1 MADGKVT
8 IGTEIDTSGA
18 QAGLNDVKK
27 KVASISASIRK
38 TLADLNLIK
47 VKPEADTS
55 KAQKELQ
62 ELERQ
67 IEAIKTENKID
78 VDIDA
83 TKIQNILNDTE
94 KSSKS
99 KAASIASI
107 FKKAGMDSSS
117 AFKNAWDLI
126 ERESDETSTKVKENT
141 KKIPTTFKESMA
153 EVKSIVKSAMKI
165 VAGYF
170 SVRAIVNF
178 GKQAVEAASDLQEV
192 QNVVDTAFGNMGYK
206 MEQFA
211 DKAIKTYG
219 ISKLTA
225 KRTGSTYM
233 AMAKGMGIAANEAS
247 NMALDLTGLSAD
259 MASFYNVS
267 QDIADTALKS
277 VFTGET
283 ETLKQFGIVMT
294 QANLQQF
301 AYQQGI
307 KKSIQKMT
315 QAEQV
320 QLRYNYV
327 MQQTQLA
334 QGDFAR
340 TQNSWA
346 NQTRILSE
354 TWKEFIGVIGSG
366 LLIALTPIVR
376 TLNTIMSQLLDIAN
390 MISDIFGWDP
400 NKQAKGVKDT
410 SKALNDQAKAANKAT
425 SATKKNEKATKKA
438 AKTAKGSVGSF
449 DELVLI
455 TTESADASDKAAK
468 AQGGSGGA
476 DPNTKETAKQSEK
489 LSAIL
494 DAVKKKFLELKN
506 LFLQGFKLGL
516 GDWKPSVE
524 NIKASIAGIKQSL
537 KTLFTDPALLKSIN
551 NFVNQV
557 ALTLGKITG
566 SVSSIILTITDLI
579 TGGIDRYLSENLPY
593 IKDTLI
599 SIIDSLAEMVT
610 QIGDVA
616 VAIAD
621 IFTVFRGDTA
631 KEAVSNLIGI
641 FSNAVLGIT
650 EIVSKLGRDV
660 LKMITQPIID
670 NKDKLKDAIEN
681 TLKPINTILETLN
694 ESVKE
699 TFEKLNTVYD
709 EHIKPLF
716 DSITE
721 GLSDILGTWL
731 DAYNDYIAPVLDK
744 LAKKFK
750 KVWKGQIQPT
760 INKAIDLI
768 GSVAD
773 TIKVLWENVLQ
784 PVIKWVGSVVIK
796 TLAPVLQTIGDLV
809 MNVIG
814 IISDILGGIFDI
826 LKDILDFIT
835 AVFEGDWKK
844 AWQSIK
850 NIVSDVISTIG
861 KIIKDLISTVEDVFK
876 DVAKTI
882 EDVFDTAIKSVKGL
896 FKDLASWFK
905 KHVKE
910 PLEEVFSNIADWFK
924 DKFDN
929 AWKGIKEAFGNVKE
943 FFSDVWSKIKSAF
956 QPEGKTIPEWFKDK
970 FSGAWE
976 KIKSVFNIDNVKEFF
991 SKVWDGIK
999 SPFGSIADWFKDKFS
1014 DAWQKVKDVFSSGGK
1029 VFDGIKDGILKGLK
1043 AVINTLI
1050 KGINTVIKIPFEGIN
1065 FALKKI
1071 KGISILGKKPFDFI
1085 STIDIPQIPK
1095 LATGAVIPPN
1105 KEFLAMLGDQK
1116 SGTNIEAP
1124 LDTIT
1129 QAFREVMA
1137 SYGGGQQGDIIVQI
1151 DGREVFRAVRS
1162 QANDFYNRTGNPAFT
1177 V

>member
-1 MADGKVT
+1 MADGRVT
-8 IGTEIDTSGA
+8 IETGIDTSGA
-18 QAGLNDVKK
+18 EKGMK
-27 KVASISASIRK
+27 KVDKVLKSAKVSDIK
-38 TLADLNLIK
+38 PKVDLNAAK
-47 VKPEADTS
+47 S
-55 KAQKELQ
+55 SFNSF
-62 ELERQ
+62 
-67 IEAIKTENKID
+67 ENI
-78 VDIDA
+78 A
-83 TKIQNILNDTE
+83 E
-94 KSSKS
+94 KSAGNVNKKMNQIGSTIKRVGS
-99 KAASIASI
+99 IIAA
-107 FKKAGMDSSS
+107 
-117 AFKNAWDLI
+117 
-126 ERESDETSTKVKENT
+126 T
-141 KKIPTTFKESMA
+141 
-153 EVKSIVKSAMKI
+153 
-165 VAGYF
+165 F

-178 GKQAVEAASDLQEV
+178 GKQAVETASDLQEV
-192 QNVVDTAFGNMGYK
+192 QNVVDTAFGSMSYK

-225 KRTGSTYM
+225 KRTASTYM
-233 AMAKGMGIAANEAS
+233 AMASGMGIAANEAS

-259 MASFYNVS
+259 MASFYNIS

-294 QANLQQF
+294 QTNLQQF

-307 KKSIQKMT
+307 KKSIQQMT

-376 TLNTIMSQLLDIAN
+376 TLNTIMGQLLDIAN
-390 MISDIFGWDP
+390 MISNIFGWDP
-400 NKQAKGVKDT
+400 NKQAQGVKNT

-476 DPNTKETAKQSEK
+476 GGADHNTKETAKQSEK

-494 DAVKKKFLELKN
+494 DSVKKKFLELKN

-524 NIKASIAGIKQSL
+524 SIKESIAGIKQSL

-566 SVSSIILTITDLI
+566 SVASIILTITDLI

-599 SIIDSLAEMVT
+599 GITDSLAEMVT

-681 TLKPINTILETLN
+681 TLKPINTILQTLN

-709 EHIKPLF
+709 EHVKPLF

-731 DAYNDYIAPVLDK
+731 DAYNEYIAPVLDK

-768 GSVAD
+768 GSIAD
-773 TIKVLWENVLQ
+773 TVKVLWENVLQ
-784 PVIKWVGSVVIK
+784 PVIKWIGSVLIK
-796 TLAPVLQTIGDLV
+796 TLAPILQTVGNLV
-809 MNVIG
+809 MNVVG
-814 IISDILGGIFDI
+814 IISDILGKVFDV
-826 LKDILDFIT
+826 LKDLLDFIT

-850 NIVSDVISTIG
+850 NIVKDVADLIGTIL
-861 KIIKDLISTVEDVFK
+861 KDLVKTIKDIFK
-876 DVAKTI
+876 DVAGVIKN
-882 EDVFDTAIKSVKGL
+882 VFDTAVKSVKGL
-896 FKDLASWFK
+896 FKNLASWFK

-910 PLEEVFSNIADWFK
+910 PLQEVFSDIANWFK
-924 DKFDN
+924 NKFDN
-929 AWKGIKEAFGNVKE
+929 AWKGIKDAFGNVKE
-943 FFSDVWSKIKSAF
+943 FFSDVWGKIKSSF
-956 QPEGKTIPEWFKDK
+956 QPDGKTIPEWFKDK
-970 FSGAWE
+970 FDGAWE
-976 KIKSVFNIDNVKEFF
+976 KIKNTFNVEKVNEFF
-991 SKVWDGIK
+991 KNVWDNIK

-1014 DAWQKVKDVFSSGGK
+1014 TAWQKVKDVFSTGGK
-1029 VFDGIKDGILKGLK
+1029 VFTGIKDGILKGLK
-1043 AVINTLI
+1043 AVINALI
-1050 KGINTVIKIPFEGIN
+1050 KGINTVIKVPFDGIN

-1071 KGISILGKKPFDFI
+1071 KSIKILGKKPFDFI
-1085 STIDIPQIPK
+1085 STIDVPQIPK

-1129 QAFREVMA
+1129 QAFRDVMS
-1137 SYGGGQQGDIIVQI
+1137 SYNGGQQGDIVIQI

>member
-1 MADGKVT
+1 MADGRVT
-8 IGTEIDTSGA
+8 IETGIDTSGA
-18 QAGLNDVKK
+18 EKGMK
-27 KVASISASIRK
+27 KVDKVLKSAKVSDIK
-38 TLADLNLIK
+38 PKVDLNAAK
-47 VKPEADTS
+47 S
-55 KAQKELQ
+55 SFNSF
-62 ELERQ
+62 
-67 IEAIKTENKID
+67 ENI
-78 VDIDA
+78 A
-83 TKIQNILNDTE
+83 E
-94 KSSKS
+94 KSAGNVNKKMNQIGSTIKRVGS
-99 KAASIASI
+99 IIAA
-107 FKKAGMDSSS
+107 
-117 AFKNAWDLI
+117 
-126 ERESDETSTKVKENT
+126 T
-141 KKIPTTFKESMA
+141 
-153 EVKSIVKSAMKI
+153 
-165 VAGYF
+165 F

-178 GKQAVEAASDLQEV
+178 GKQAVETASDLQEV
-192 QNVVDTAFGNMGYK
+192 QNVVDTAFGSMGYK

-225 KRTGSTYM
+225 KRTASTYM
-233 AMAKGMGIAANEAS
+233 AMASGMGIAANEAS

-259 MASFYNVS
+259 MASFYNIS

-294 QANLQQF
+294 QTNLQQF

-307 KKSIQKMT
+307 KKSIQQMT

-320 QLRYNYV
+320 QLRYSYV

-376 TLNTIMSQLLDIAN
+376 TLNTIMGQLLDIAN
-390 MISDIFGWDP
+390 MISNIFGWDP
-400 NKQAKGVKDT
+400 NKQAQGVKNT

-489 LSAIL
+489 LSDIL
-494 DAVKKKFLELKN
+494 DSVKKKFLELKN

-524 NIKASIAGIKQSL
+524 SIKESISGIKQSL

-566 SVSSIILTITDLI
+566 SVASIILTITDLI

-599 SIIDSLAEMVT
+599 GITDSLAEMVT

-681 TLKPINTILETLN
+681 TLKPINTILQTLN

-709 EHIKPLF
+709 EHVKPLF

-731 DAYNDYIAPVLDK
+731 DAYNEYIAPVLDK

-768 GSVAD
+768 GSIAD
-773 TIKVLWENVLQ
+773 TVKVLWENVLQ
-784 PVIKWVGSVVIK
+784 PVIKWIGSTVIK
-796 TLAPVLQTIGDLV
+796 TLAPVLQTVGNLV
-809 MNVIG
+809 MNVVG
-814 IISDILGGIFDI
+814 IISDILGKIFDI
-826 LKDILDFIT
+826 LKDLLDFIT

-850 NIVSDVISTIG
+850 NIVKDVADLIGTIL
-861 KIIKDLISTVEDVFK
+861 KDLVKTIKDIFK
-876 DVAKTI
+876 DVAGVIKN
-882 EDVFDTAIKSVKGL
+882 VFDTAVKSVKGL

-910 PLEEVFSNIADWFK
+910 PLKEVFSDIADWFK
-924 DKFDN
+924 NKFDN
-929 AWKGIKEAFGNVKE
+929 AWKGIKDVFGNVKE
-943 FFSDVWSKIKSAF
+943 FFSGVWSKIKSSF
-956 QPEGKTIPEWFKDK
+956 QPDGKTIPEWFKDK
-970 FSGAWE
+970 FDGAWE
-976 KIKSVFNIDNVKEFF
+976 KIKNTFNVEKVNEFF
-991 SKVWDGIK
+991 KNVWDNIK

-1014 DAWQKVKDVFSSGGK
+1014 NAWQKVKDVFSTGGK
-1029 VFDGIKDGILKGLK
+1029 VFTGIKDGILKGLK
-1043 AVINTLI
+1043 AVINALI
-1050 KGINTVIKIPFEGIN
+1050 KGINTVIKVPFDGIN

-1071 KGISILGKKPFDFI
+1071 KSIKILGKKPFDFI

-1129 QAFREVMA
+1129 QAFRDVMS
-1137 SYGGGQQGDIIVQI
+1137 SYNGGQQGDIVIQI

>member
-1 MADGKVT
+1 MADGRVT
-8 IGTEIDTSGA
+8 IETGIDTSGA
-18 QAGLNDVKK
+18 EKGMK
-27 KVASISASIRK
+27 KVDKVLKSAKVSDIK
-38 TLADLNLIK
+38 PKVDLNAAK
-47 VKPEADTS
+47 S
-55 KAQKELQ
+55 SFNSF
-62 ELERQ
+62 
-67 IEAIKTENKID
+67 ENI
-78 VDIDA
+78 A
-83 TKIQNILNDTE
+83 E
-94 KSSKS
+94 KSAENVNKKMNQIGSTIKRVGAII
-99 KAASIASI
+99 AA
-107 FKKAGMDSSS
+107 
-117 AFKNAWDLI
+117 
-126 ERESDETSTKVKENT
+126 T
-141 KKIPTTFKESMA
+141 
-153 EVKSIVKSAMKI
+153 
-165 VAGYF
+165 F

-178 GKQAVEAASDLQEV
+178 GKQAVETASDLQEV
-192 QNVVDTAFGNMGYK
+192 QNVVDTAFGSMSYK

-225 KRTGSTYM
+225 KRTASTYM
-233 AMAKGMGIAANEAS
+233 AMASGMGIAANEAS

-294 QANLQQF
+294 QTNLQQF

-307 KKSIQKMT
+307 KKSIQQMT

-346 NQTRILSE
+346 NQTRVLSE

-366 LLIALTPIVR
+366 LLTALTPIVR
-376 TLNTIMSQLLDIAN
+376 TLNTIMGQLLEIAN

-400 NKQAKGVKDT
+400 SKQAQGAKNT
-410 SKALNDQAKAANKAT
+410 TKALNDQAKATNKAT
-425 SATKKNEKATKKA
+425 VATKKNEKATKKA

-449 DELVLI
+449 DELVVI

-468 AQGGSGGA
+468 AQGGSGGSGGA
-476 DPNTKETAKQSEK
+476 DHNTKETAKQSEK
-489 LSAIL
+489 LSSIL
-494 DAVKKKFLELKN
+494 DSVKKKFLELKN

-524 NIKASIAGIKQSL
+524 SIKESIAGIKQSL

-566 SVSSIILTITDLI
+566 SVASIILTITDLI

-599 SIIDSLAEMVT
+599 GITDSLAEMVT

-681 TLKPINTILETLN
+681 TLKPINTILQTLN

-709 EHIKPLF
+709 EHVKPLF

-731 DAYNDYIAPVLDK
+731 DAYNEYIAPVLDK

-768 GSVAD
+768 GSIAD
-773 TIKVLWENVLQ
+773 TVKVLWENVLQ
-784 PVIKWVGSVVIK
+784 PVIKWIGSVVIK
-796 TLAPVLQTIGDLV
+796 TLAPVLQTVGNLV
-809 MNVIG
+809 MNVVG
-814 IISDILGGIFDI
+814 IISDILGKVFDV
-826 LKDILDFIT
+826 LKDLLDFIT

-850 NIVSDVISTIG
+850 NIVKDVADLIGTIL
-861 KIIKDLISTVEDVFK
+861 KDLVKTIKDIFK
-876 DVAKTI
+876 DVAGVIKS
-882 EDVFDTAIKSVKGL
+882 VFDTAVKSVKGL

-910 PLEEVFSNIADWFK
+910 PLQEVFSNIADWFK
-924 DKFDN
+924 NKFDN
-929 AWKGIKEAFGNVKE
+929 AWKGIKDAFGNVKE
-943 FFSDVWSKIKSAF
+943 FFSGVWEKIKSSF
-956 QPEGKTIPEWFKDK
+956 QPDGKTIPEWFKDK
-970 FSGAWE
+970 FDGAWE
-976 KIKSVFNIDNVKEFF
+976 KIKNTFNVEKVNEFF
-991 SKVWDGIK
+991 KNVWENIK

-1014 DAWQKVKDVFSSGGK
+1014 TAWQKVKDVFSTGGK
-1029 VFDGIKDGILKGLK
+1029 VFTGIKDGILKGLK
-1043 AVINTLI
+1043 AVINALI
-1050 KGINTVIKIPFEGIN
+1050 KGINTVIKVPFDGIN

-1071 KGISILGKKPFDFI
+1071 KSIKILGKKPFDFI

-1129 QAFREVMA
+1129 QAFRDVMS
-1137 SYGGGQQGDIIVQI
+1137 SYSGGQQGDIVIQI

>member
-1 MADGKVT
+1 MADGRVT
-8 IGTEIDTSGA
+8 IETGIDTSGA
-18 QAGLNDVKK
+18 EKGMK
-27 KVASISASIRK
+27 KVDKVLKSAKVSDIK
-38 TLADLNLIK
+38 PKVDLN
-47 VKPEADTS
+47 
-55 KAQKELQ
+55 
-62 ELERQ
+62 
-67 IEAIKTENKID
+67 
-78 VDIDA
+78 A
-83 TKIQNILNDTE
+83 TKSSFNSFENIAE
-94 KSSKS
+94 KS
-99 KAASIASI
+99 AENVN
-107 FKKAGMDSSS
+107 KKMAQIG
-117 AFKNAWDLI
+117 
-126 ERESDETSTKVKENT
+126 STLKRVG
-141 KKIPTTFKESMA
+141 A
-153 EVKSIVKSAMKI
+153 I
-165 VAGYF
+165 VAATF
-170 SVRAIVNF
+170 SVRAVVNF

-192 QNVVDTAFGNMGYK
+192 QNVVDTAFGDMGYK

-233 AMAKGMGIAANEAS
+233 AMASGMGIAANEAS

-259 MASFYNVS
+259 MASFYNIS

-294 QANLQQF
+294 QTNLQQF

-320 QLRYNYV
+320 QLRYAYV

-366 LLIALTPIVR
+366 LLIALTPIVH
-376 TLNTIMSQLLDIAN
+376 TLNTIMSQLLNIAN

-400 NKQAKGVKDT
+400 NKQAQGVKDT
-410 SKALNDQAKAANKAT
+410 SKALYDQAKATNKAT

-455 TTESADASDKAAK
+455 TTESADASDKVTK
-468 AQGGSGGA
+468 SQGGSGGA
-476 DPNTKETAKQSEK
+476 DPSTKETAKQSEK

-494 DAVKKKFLELKN
+494 DVVKKKFLELKN

-524 NIKASIAGIKQSL
+524 SIKESIAGIKQSL
-537 KTLFTDPALLKSIN
+537 RTLFTDPSLLKSIN

-566 SVSSIILTITDLI
+566 SVASIILTITDLI
-579 TGGIDRYLSENLPY
+579 TGGIDRYLSDNLPY

-599 SIIDSLAEMVT
+599 GITDSLSEMVA
-610 QIGDVA
+610 QIGDVD

-660 LKMITQPIID
+660 LKMVTQPIID
-670 NKDKLKDAIEN
+670 NKDKLKDALEN

-731 DAYNDYIAPVLDK
+731 DAYNEYIAPVLDK

-760 INKAIDLI
+760 INKAISLI
-768 GSVAD
+768 GSLAD

-784 PVIKWVGSVVIK
+784 PVIKWIGSNILK
-796 TLAPVLQTIGDLV
+796 TLAPVLNTLGSLV
-809 MNVIG
+809 LDAVG
-814 IISDILGGIFDI
+814 TISDVLGKVFDV
-826 LKDILDFIT
+826 LKDLLDFIT

-850 NIVSDVISTIG
+850 NVV
-861 KIIKDLISTVEDVFK
+861 K
-876 DVAKTI
+876 DVAGLIGTI
-882 EDVFDTAIKSVKGL
+882 LKDMVSAIKDIFKGVADIIADVFDTAVKSVKGL
-896 FKDLASWFK
+896 FKDLADWFK
-905 KHVKE
+905 KHVKT
-910 PLEEVFSNIADWFK
+910 PLEEVFSGIADWFK
-924 DKFDN
+924 NKFSD
-929 AWKGIKEAFGNVKE
+929 AWQGIKDAFSPVKE
-943 FFSDVWSKIKSAF
+943 FFTDVWNKIKSAF
-956 QPEGKTIPEWFKDK
+956 QPDGKTIPDWFKDK

-976 KIKSVFNIDNVKEFF
+976 KIKNTFSIEKVSEFF
-991 SKVWDGIK
+991 KNVWENIK

-1014 DAWQKVKDVFSSGGK
+1014 NAWQKVKDVFSAGGK
-1029 VFDGIKDGILKGLK
+1029 VFTGIKDGILKGLK
-1043 AVINTLI
+1043 AVINALI
-1050 KGINTVIKIPFEGIN
+1050 KGINTVIKVPFDGIN
-1065 FALKKI
+1065 FALQKI
-1071 KGISILGKKPFDFI
+1071 KSIKILGKKPFDFI
-1085 STIDIPQIPK
+1085 STINVPQIPK

-1129 QAFREVMA
+1129 QAFRDVMS
-1137 SYGGGQQGDIIVQI
+1137 SYGGGKQGDIIVQI

>member
-1 MADGKVT
+1 MADGRVT
-8 IGTEIDTSGA
+8 IETGIDTSGA
-18 QAGLNDVKK
+18 EKGMK
-27 KVASISASIRK
+27 KVDKVLKSAKVSDIK
-38 TLADLNLIK
+38 PKVDLNAAK
-47 VKPEADTS
+47 S
-55 KAQKELQ
+55 SFNSF
-62 ELERQ
+62 
-67 IEAIKTENKID
+67 ENI
-78 VDIDA
+78 A
-83 TKIQNILNDTE
+83 E
-94 KSSKS
+94 KSAGNVNKKMNQIGSTIKRVGAII
-99 KAASIASI
+99 AA
-107 FKKAGMDSSS
+107 
-117 AFKNAWDLI
+117 
-126 ERESDETSTKVKENT
+126 T
-141 KKIPTTFKESMA
+141 
-153 EVKSIVKSAMKI
+153 
-165 VAGYF
+165 F

-178 GKQAVEAASDLQEV
+178 GKQAVETASDLQEV
-192 QNVVDTAFGNMGYK
+192 QNVVDTAFGSMSYK

-225 KRTGSTYM
+225 KRTASTYM
-233 AMAKGMGIAANEAS
+233 AMASGMGVDANEAS

-259 MASFYNVS
+259 MASFYNIS

-277 VFTGET
+277 IFTGET

-294 QANLQQF
+294 QTNLQQF

-307 KKSIQKMT
+307 KKSIQQMT

-376 TLNTIMSQLLDIAN
+376 TLNTIMGQLLDIAN

-400 NKQAKGVKDT
+400 SKQAQGAKNT
-410 SKALNDQAKAANKAT
+410 TKALNDQAKATNKAT

-489 LSAIL
+489 LSSIL

-524 NIKASIAGIKQSL
+524 SIKESIAGIKQSL

-566 SVSSIILTITDLI
+566 SVASIILTITDLI

-599 SIIDSLAEMVT
+599 GITDSLAEMVT

-631 KEAVSNLIGI
+631 KESVSNLIGI

-681 TLKPINTILETLN
+681 TLKPINIILQTLN

-709 EHIKPLF
+709 EHVKPLF

-731 DAYNDYIAPVLDK
+731 DAYNEYIAPVLDK

-768 GSVAD
+768 GSIAD
-773 TIKVLWENVLQ
+773 TVKVLWENVLQ
-784 PVIKWVGSVVIK
+784 PVIKWIGSVVIK
-796 TLAPVLQTIGDLV
+796 TLAPVLQTVGNLV
-809 MNVIG
+809 MNVVG
-814 IISDILGGIFDI
+814 IISDILGKVFDV
-826 LKDILDFIT
+826 LKDLLDFIT

-850 NIVSDVISTIG
+850 NIVKDVAELIGTIL
-861 KIIKDLISTVEDVFK
+861 KDLVKTIKDIFK
-876 DVAKTI
+876 DVAGVIKN
-882 EDVFDTAIKSVKGL
+882 VFDTAVKSVKGL

-910 PLEEVFSNIADWFK
+910 PLQEVFSDIADWFK
-924 DKFDN
+924 NKFDN
-929 AWKGIKEAFGNVKE
+929 AWKGIKDAFGNVKE
-943 FFSDVWSKIKSAF
+943 FFSDVWEKIKSSF
-956 QPEGKTIPEWFKDK
+956 QPDGKTIPEWFKDK
-970 FSGAWE
+970 FDGAWE
-976 KIKSVFNIDNVKEFF
+976 KIKNTFNVEKVNEFF
-991 SKVWDGIK
+991 KNVWDNIK

-1014 DAWQKVKDVFSSGGK
+1014 TAWQKVKDVFSTGGK
-1029 VFDGIKDGILKGLK
+1029 VFTGIKDGILKGLK
-1043 AVINTLI
+1043 AVINALI
-1050 KGINTVIKIPFEGIN
+1050 KGINTVIKVPFDGIN

-1085 STIDIPQIPK
+1085 STIDVPQIPK

-1129 QAFREVMA
+1129 QAFRDVMS
-1137 SYGGGQQGDIIVQI
+1137 SYNGGQQGDIVIQI

>member
-1 MADGKVT
+1 MADGRVT
-8 IGTEIDTSGA
+8 IETGIDISGA
-18 QAGLNDVKK
+18 EKGMK
-27 KVASISASIRK
+27 KVDKVLKSAKVSDIK
-38 TLADLNLIK
+38 PKVDLNSAK
-47 VKPEADTS
+47 S
-55 KAQKELQ
+55 SFNSF
-62 ELERQ
+62 
-67 IEAIKTENKID
+67 ENI
-78 VDIDA
+78 A
-83 TKIQNILNDTE
+83 E
-94 KSSKS
+94 KSAGNANKKMSQIGSTIKRVGS
-99 KAASIASI
+99 IIAA
-107 FKKAGMDSSS
+107 
-117 AFKNAWDLI
+117 
-126 ERESDETSTKVKENT
+126 T
-141 KKIPTTFKESMA
+141 
-153 EVKSIVKSAMKI
+153 
-165 VAGYF
+165 F

-178 GKQAVEAASDLQEV
+178 GKQAVETASDLQEV
-192 QNVVDTAFGNMGYK
+192 QNVVDTSFGSMSYK

-211 DKAIKTYG
+211 DKSIKTYG

-233 AMAKGMGIAANEAS
+233 AMASGMGIAANEAS

-267 QDIADTALKS
+267 QDVAGTALKS
-277 VFTGET
+277 VFTGDT
-283 ETLKQFGIVMT
+283 ESLKQFGIVMT
-294 QANLQQF
+294 QTNLQQF

-307 KKSIQKMT
+307 KKSIQQMT
-315 QAEQV
+315 QSEQV
-320 QLRYNYV
+320 QLRYAYV

-354 TWKEFIGVIGSG
+354 TWKEFTGVIGSG
-366 LLIALTPIVR
+366 LLIVLTPIVH
-376 TLNTIMSQLLDIAN
+376 TLNIIMGKLLDIAN

-400 NKQAKGVKDT
+400 SKQAQGAKNT
-410 SKALNDQAKAANKAT
+410 TKALSDQAKATNKAT

-468 AQGGSGGA
+468 AQGGSGGSGGA

-489 LSAIL
+489 LSSIL
-494 DAVKKKFLELKN
+494 DAVKKKFLALKN

-516 GDWKPSVE
+516 GDWKPSAE
-524 NIKASIAGIKQSL
+524 SIKKSISGIKQSL

-557 ALTLGKITG
+557 ALALGKITG
-566 SVSSIILTITDLI
+566 SVASIILTITDLI

-599 SIIDSLAEMVT
+599 GITDSLSEMVT

-641 FSNAVLGIT
+641 FSNSVLGIT
-650 EIVSKLGRDV
+650 EIVSKLDRDV

-670 NKDKLKDAIEN
+670 NKDKLKDALEN
-681 TLKPINTILETLN
+681 TLKPINTILQTLN

-709 EHIKPLF
+709 EHVKPLF

-721 GLSDILGTWL
+721 GLSDILGTCL
-731 DAYNDYIAPVLDK
+731 DAYNKYMAPVLDK

-750 KVWKGQIQPT
+750 KVWKGQIQPA

-768 GSVAD
+768 GSIAD
-773 TIKVLWENVLQ
+773 TVKVLWENVLQ
-784 PVIKWVGSVVIK
+784 PVIKWIGSTIIK
-796 TLAPVLQTIGDLV
+796 ILAPVLQTVGDLV
-809 MNVIG
+809 MNLFG
-814 IISDILGGIFDI
+814 TISDIFGKIFDI
-826 LKDILDFIT
+826 LKDLLDFIT
-835 AVFEGDWKK
+835 AVFKGDWEK

-850 NIVSDVISTIG
+850 NIVKDIADLIGTIL
-861 KIIKDLISTVEDVFK
+861 KDLVTTINDIFK
-876 DVAKTI
+876 DVAGVIKN
-882 EDVFDTAIKSVKGL
+882 VFDTAVDGVKGL
-896 FKDLASWFK
+896 FKDLASWFN

-910 PLEEVFSNIADWFK
+910 PLQKVFSDIADWFK
-924 DKFDN
+924 NKFDN
-929 AWKGIKEAFGNVKE
+929 AWKGIKGAFGNVKE
-943 FFSDVWSKIKSAF
+943 FFSNIWEKIKSSF
-956 QPEGKTIPEWFKDK
+956 QPDGKTIPEWFKDK
-970 FSGAWE
+970 FDGAWE
-976 KIKSVFNIDNVKEFF
+976 KIKNTFNVEKVKEFF
-991 SKVWDGIK
+991 KNVWDNIK

-1014 DAWQKVKDVFSSGGK
+1014 TAWQKVKDVFSTGGK
-1029 VFDGIKDGILKGLK
+1029 VFTGIKDGILKGLK
-1043 AVINTLI
+1043 AVINALI
-1050 KGINTVIKIPFEGIN
+1050 EGINTVIKVPFKGIN

-1071 KGISILGKKPFDFI
+1071 KSIKILGKKPFDFI

-1129 QAFREVMA
+1129 QAFRDVMS
-1137 SYGGGQQGDIIVQI
+1137 SYNGGQQGDIIIQI

>member
-1 MADGKVT
+1 MADGRVT
-8 IGTEIDTSGA
+8 IETGIDTSGA
-18 QAGLNDVKK
+18 EKGMK
-27 KVASISASIRK
+27 KVDKVLKSAKVSDIK
-38 TLADLNLIK
+38 PKVDLNAAK
-47 VKPEADTS
+47 S
-55 KAQKELQ
+55 SFNSF
-62 ELERQ
+62 
-67 IEAIKTENKID
+67 ENI
-78 VDIDA
+78 A
-83 TKIQNILNDTE
+83 E
-94 KSSKS
+94 KSAGNVNKKMNQIGSTIKRVGAII
-99 KAASIASI
+99 AA
-107 FKKAGMDSSS
+107 
-117 AFKNAWDLI
+117 
-126 ERESDETSTKVKENT
+126 T
-141 KKIPTTFKESMA
+141 
-153 EVKSIVKSAMKI
+153 
-165 VAGYF
+165 F

-178 GKQAVEAASDLQEV
+178 GKQAVETASDLQEV
-192 QNVVDTAFGNMGYK
+192 QNVVDTAFGSMSYK

-233 AMAKGMGIAANEAS
+233 AMASGMGIAANEAS

-277 VFTGET
+277 IFTGET

-294 QANLQQF
+294 QTNLQQF

-307 KKSIQKMT
+307 KKSIQQMT

-366 LLIALTPIVR
+366 LLMALTPIVR
-376 TLNTIMSQLLDIAN
+376 TLNTVMGQLLDIAN

-400 NKQAKGVKDT
+400 SKQAQGVKNT
-410 SKALNDQAKAANKAT
+410 TKALNDQAKATNKAT

-468 AQGGSGGA
+468 AQGGSGGSGGA
-476 DPNTKETAKQSEK
+476 DHNTKETAKQSEK
-489 LSAIL
+489 LSSIL
-494 DAVKKKFLELKN
+494 DSVKKKFLELKN

-524 NIKASIAGIKQSL
+524 SIKESIAGIKQSL

-566 SVSSIILTITDLI
+566 SVASIILTITDLI

-599 SIIDSLAEMVT
+599 GITDSLAEMVA

-681 TLKPINTILETLN
+681 TLKPINIILQTLN

-709 EHIKPLF
+709 EHVKPLF

-731 DAYNDYIAPVLDK
+731 DAYNEYIAPVLDK

-768 GSVAD
+768 GSIAD
-773 TIKVLWENVLQ
+773 TVKVLWENVLQ
-784 PVIKWVGSVVIK
+784 PVIKWIGSVIIK
-796 TLAPVLQTIGDLV
+796 TLAPVLQTVGNLV
-809 MNVIG
+809 MNVVG
-814 IISDILGGIFDI
+814 IISDILGKVFDV
-826 LKDILDFIT
+826 LKDLLDFIT

-850 NIVSDVISTIG
+850 NIVKDVADLIGTIL
-861 KIIKDLISTVEDVFK
+861 KDLVKTIKDIFK
-876 DVAKTI
+876 DVAGVIKN
-882 EDVFDTAIKSVKGL
+882 VFDTAIKSVKGL

-910 PLEEVFSNIADWFK
+910 PLQEVFSNIADWFK
-924 DKFDN
+924 NKFDN
-929 AWKGIKEAFGNVKE
+929 AWKGIKDAFGNVKE
-943 FFSDVWSKIKSAF
+943 FFSDVWGKIKSSF
-956 QPEGKTIPEWFKDK
+956 QPDGKTIPEWFKDK
-970 FSGAWE
+970 FDGAWE
-976 KIKSVFNIDNVKEFF
+976 KIKNTFNVEKVNEFF
-991 SKVWDGIK
+991 KNVWENIK

-1014 DAWQKVKDVFSSGGK
+1014 TAWQKVKDVFSTGGK
-1029 VFDGIKDGILKGLK
+1029 VFTGIKDGILKGLK
-1043 AVINTLI
+1043 AVINALI
-1050 KGINTVIKIPFEGIN
+1050 KGINTVIKVPFDGIN

-1071 KGISILGKKPFDFI
+1071 KSIKILGKKPFDFI
-1085 STIDIPQIPK
+1085 STIDVPQIPK

-1129 QAFREVMA
+1129 QAFRDVMS
-1137 SYGGGQQGDIIVQI
+1137 SYNGGQQGDIVIQI

>member
-1 MADGKVT
+1 MADGRVT
-8 IGTEIDTSGA
+8 IETGIDTSGA
-18 QAGLNDVKK
+18 EKGMK
-27 KVASISASIRK
+27 KVDKVLKSAKVSDIK
-38 TLADLNLIK
+38 PKVDLNSAK
-47 VKPEADTS
+47 S
-55 KAQKELQ
+55 SFNSF
-62 ELERQ
+62 
-67 IEAIKTENKID
+67 ENI
-78 VDIDA
+78 A
-83 TKIQNILNDTE
+83 E
-94 KSSKS
+94 KSAGNVNKKMNQIGSTIKRVGAII
-99 KAASIASI
+99 AA
-107 FKKAGMDSSS
+107 
-117 AFKNAWDLI
+117 
-126 ERESDETSTKVKENT
+126 T
-141 KKIPTTFKESMA
+141 
-153 EVKSIVKSAMKI
+153 
-165 VAGYF
+165 F

-178 GKQAVEAASDLQEV
+178 GKQAVETASDLQEV
-192 QNVVDTAFGNMGYK
+192 QNVVDTAFGSMSYK

-225 KRTGSTYM
+225 KRTASTYM
-233 AMAKGMGIAANEAS
+233 AMASGMGIAANEAS

-259 MASFYNVS
+259 MASFYNIS

-277 VFTGET
+277 IFTGET

-294 QANLQQF
+294 QTNLQQF

-307 KKSIQKMT
+307 KKSIQQMT

-366 LLIALTPIVR
+366 LLIALIPIVR
-376 TLNTIMSQLLDIAN
+376 TLNTIMGQLLDIAN

-400 NKQAKGVKDT
+400 SKQAQGAKKT
-410 SKALNDQAKAANKAT
+410 TKALNDQAKATNKAT

-489 LSAIL
+489 LSSIL
-494 DAVKKKFLELKN
+494 DSVKKKFLELKN

-524 NIKASIAGIKQSL
+524 SIKESIAGIKQSL

-566 SVSSIILTITDLI
+566 SVASIILTITDLI

-599 SIIDSLAEMVT
+599 GITDSLAEMVT

-681 TLKPINTILETLN
+681 TLKPINIILQTLN

-709 EHIKPLF
+709 EHVKPLF

-731 DAYNDYIAPVLDK
+731 DAYNEYIAPVLDK

-768 GSVAD
+768 GSIAD
-773 TIKVLWENVLQ
+773 TVKVLWENVLQ
-784 PVIKWVGSVVIK
+784 PVIKWIGSVVIK
-796 TLAPVLQTIGDLV
+796 TLAPVLQTVGNLV
-809 MNVIG
+809 MNVVG
-814 IISDILGGIFDI
+814 IISDILGKIFDI
-826 LKDILDFIT
+826 LKDLLDFIT

-850 NIVSDVISTIG
+850 NIVKDVADLIGTIL
-861 KIIKDLISTVEDVFK
+861 KDLVKTIKDIFK
-876 DVAKTI
+876 DVAGVIKN
-882 EDVFDTAIKSVKGL
+882 VFDTAVKSVKGL

-910 PLEEVFSNIADWFK
+910 PLQEVFSDIADWFK
-924 DKFDN
+924 NKFDN
-929 AWKGIKEAFGNVKE
+929 AWKGIKDAFGNVKE
-943 FFSDVWSKIKSAF
+943 FFSDVWGKIKSSF
-956 QPEGKTIPEWFKDK
+956 QPDGKTIPEWFKDK
-970 FSGAWE
+970 FDGAWE
-976 KIKSVFNIDNVKEFF
+976 KIKNTFNVEKVNEFF
-991 SKVWDGIK
+991 KNVWDNIK

-1014 DAWQKVKDVFSSGGK
+1014 TAWQKVKDVFSTGGK
-1029 VFDGIKDGILKGLK
+1029 VFTGIKDGILKGLK
-1043 AVINTLI
+1043 AVINALI
-1050 KGINTVIKIPFEGIN
+1050 KGINTVIKVPFDGIN

-1071 KGISILGKKPFDFI
+1071 KSIKILGKKPFDFI
-1085 STIDIPQIPK
+1085 STIDVPQIPK

-1129 QAFREVMA
+1129 QAFRDVMS
-1137 SYGGGQQGDIIVQI
+1137 SYNGGQQGDIIIQI

>member
-1 MADGKVT
+1 MADGRVT
-8 IGTEIDTSGA
+8 IETGIDTSGA
-18 QAGLNDVKK
+18 EKGMK
-27 KVASISASIRK
+27 KVDKVLKSAKVSDIK
-38 TLADLNLIK
+38 PKVDLNAAK
-47 VKPEADTS
+47 S
-55 KAQKELQ
+55 SFNSF
-62 ELERQ
+62 
-67 IEAIKTENKID
+67 ENI
-78 VDIDA
+78 A
-83 TKIQNILNDTE
+83 E
-94 KSSKS
+94 KSAGNVNKKMNQIGSTIKRVGAII
-99 KAASIASI
+99 AA
-107 FKKAGMDSSS
+107 
-117 AFKNAWDLI
+117 
-126 ERESDETSTKVKENT
+126 T
-141 KKIPTTFKESMA
+141 
-153 EVKSIVKSAMKI
+153 
-165 VAGYF
+165 F

-178 GKQAVEAASDLQEV
+178 GKQAVETASDLQEV
-192 QNVVDTAFGNMGYK
+192 QNVVDTAFGSMSYK

-225 KRTGSTYM
+225 KRTASTYM
-233 AMAKGMGIAANEAS
+233 AMASGMGIAANEAS

-277 VFTGET
+277 IFTGET

-294 QANLQQF
+294 QTNLQQF

-307 KKSIQKMT
+307 KKSIQQMT

-366 LLIALTPIVR
+366 LLIALTPIVH
-376 TLNTIMSQLLDIAN
+376 TLNTIMRQLLDIAN

-400 NKQAKGVKDT
+400 SKQAQGAKKT
-410 SKALNDQAKAANKAT
+410 TKALNDQAKATNKAT

-449 DELVLI
+449 DELVVI

-476 DPNTKETAKQSEK
+476 GGADHNTKETAKQSEK

-494 DAVKKKFLELKN
+494 DSVKKKFLELKN

-524 NIKASIAGIKQSL
+524 SIKESIAGIKQSL

-566 SVSSIILTITDLI
+566 SVASIILTITDLI

-599 SIIDSLAEMVT
+599 GITDSLAEMVA

-681 TLKPINTILETLN
+681 TLKPINIILQTLN

-709 EHIKPLF
+709 EHVKPLF

-731 DAYNDYIAPVLDK
+731 DAYNEYIAPVLDK

-768 GSVAD
+768 GSIAD

-784 PVIKWVGSVVIK
+784 PVIKWIGSVVIK
-796 TLAPVLQTIGDLV
+796 TLAPVLQTVGNLV
-809 MNVIG
+809 MNVVG
-814 IISDILGGIFDI
+814 IISDILGKVFDV
-826 LKDILDFIT
+826 LKDLLDFIT

-850 NIVSDVISTIG
+850 NIVKDVAELIGTIL
-861 KIIKDLISTVEDVFK
+861 KDLVKTIKDIFK
-876 DVAKTI
+876 DVSGVIKN
-882 EDVFDTAIKSVKGL
+882 VFDTAVKSVKGL

-910 PLEEVFSNIADWFK
+910 PLQKVFSDIADWFK
-924 DKFDN
+924 NKFDN
-929 AWKGIKEAFGNVKE
+929 AWKGIKDAFGNVKE
-943 FFSDVWSKIKSAF
+943 FFSDVWGKIKSSF
-956 QPEGKTIPEWFKDK
+956 QPDGKTIPEWFKDK
-970 FSGAWE
+970 FDGAWE
-976 KIKSVFNIDNVKEFF
+976 KIKNTFNVEKVNEFF
-991 SKVWDGIK
+991 KNVWDNIK

-1014 DAWQKVKDVFSSGGK
+1014 TAWQKVKDVFSTGGK
-1029 VFDGIKDGILKGLK
+1029 VFTGIKDGILKGLK
-1043 AVINTLI
+1043 AVINALI
-1050 KGINTVIKIPFEGIN
+1050 KGINTVIKVPFDGIN

-1071 KGISILGKKPFDFI
+1071 KSIKILGKKPFDFI
-1085 STIDIPQIPK
+1085 TTIDVPQIPK

-1129 QAFREVMA
+1129 QAFRDVMS
-1137 SYGGGQQGDIIVQI
+1137 SYNGGQQGDIVIQI

>member
-1 MADGKVT
+1 MADGRVT
-8 IGTEIDTSGA
+8 IETGIDTSGA
-18 QAGLNDVKK
+18 EKGMK
-27 KVASISASIRK
+27 KVDNVLKSAKVSDINPK
-38 TLADLNLIK
+38 VDLNS
-47 VKPEADTS
+47 A
-55 KAQKELQ
+55 
-62 ELERQ
+62 
-67 IEAIKTENKID
+67 
-78 VDIDA
+78 
-83 TKIQNILNDTE
+83 
-94 KSSKS
+94 KSSFNS
-99 KAASIASI
+99 FENIA
-107 FKKAGMDSSS
+107 G
-117 AFKNAWDLI
+117 
-126 ERESDETSTKVKENT
+126 
-141 KKIPTTFKESMA
+141 
-153 EVKSIVKSAMKI
+153 KSAGNVNKKMNQIGSTIKRVGAI
-165 VAGYF
+165 IAATF

-178 GKQAVEAASDLQEV
+178 GKQAVETASDLQEV
-192 QNVVDTAFGNMGYK
+192 QNVVDTAFGSMSYK

-225 KRTGSTYM
+225 KRTASTYM
-233 AMAKGMGIAANEAS
+233 AMASGMGIAANEAS
-247 NMALDLTGLSAD
+247 NMALDLTALSAD
-259 MASFYNVS
+259 MSSFYNVS

-277 VFTGET
+277 IFTGET

-294 QANLQQF
+294 QTNLQQF

-307 KKSIQKMT
+307 KKSIQQMT

-366 LLIALTPIVR
+366 LLIALTPIVH
-376 TLNTIMSQLLDIAN
+376 TLNTIMRQLLDIAN

-400 NKQAKGVKDT
+400 SKQAQGAKKT
-410 SKALNDQAKAANKAT
+410 TKALNDQAKATNKAT

-449 DELVLI
+449 DELVVI

-489 LSAIL
+489 LSSIL

-524 NIKASIAGIKQSL
+524 SIKESIAGIKQSL

-566 SVSSIILTITDLI
+566 SVASIILTITDLI

-599 SIIDSLAEMVT
+599 GITDSLAEMVA

-681 TLKPINTILETLN
+681 TLKPINIILQTLN

-709 EHIKPLF
+709 EHVKPLF

-731 DAYNDYIAPVLDK
+731 DAYNEYIAPVLDK

-768 GSVAD
+768 GSIAD

-784 PVIKWVGSVVIK
+784 PVIKWIGSVVIK
-796 TLAPVLQTIGDLV
+796 TLAPVLQTVGNLV
-809 MNVIG
+809 MNVVG
-814 IISDILGGIFDI
+814 IISDILGKVFDV
-826 LKDILDFIT
+826 LKDLLDFIT

-850 NIVSDVISTIG
+850 NIVKDVAELIGTIL
-861 KIIKDLISTVEDVFK
+861 KDLVKTIKDIFK
-876 DVAKTI
+876 DVSGVIKN
-882 EDVFDTAIKSVKGL
+882 VFDTAVKSVKGL

-910 PLEEVFSNIADWFK
+910 PLQKVFSDIADWFK
-924 DKFDN
+924 NKFDN
-929 AWKGIKEAFGNVKE
+929 AWKGIKDAFGNVKE
-943 FFSDVWSKIKSAF
+943 FFSDVWGKIKSSF
-956 QPEGKTIPEWFKDK
+956 QPDGKTIPEWFKDK
-970 FSGAWE
+970 FDGAWE
-976 KIKSVFNIDNVKEFF
+976 KIKNTFNVEKVNEFF
-991 SKVWDGIK
+991 KNVWDNIK

-1014 DAWQKVKDVFSSGGK
+1014 TAWQKVKDVFSTGGK
-1029 VFDGIKDGILKGLK
+1029 VFTGIKDGILKGLK
-1043 AVINTLI
+1043 AVINALI
-1050 KGINTVIKIPFEGIN
+1050 KGINTVIKVPFDGIN

-1071 KGISILGKKPFDFI
+1071 KSIKILGKKPFDFI
-1085 STIDIPQIPK
+1085 TTIDVPQIPK

-1129 QAFREVMA
+1129 QAFRDVMS
-1137 SYGGGQQGDIIVQI
+1137 SYNGGQQGDIVIQI

>member
-1 MADGKVT
+1 MADGRVT
-8 IGTEIDTSGA
+8 IETGIDTSGA
-18 QAGLNDVKK
+18 EKGMK
-27 KVASISASIRK
+27 KVDKVLKSAKVSDIK
-38 TLADLNLIK
+38 PKVDLNSAK
-47 VKPEADTS
+47 S
-55 KAQKELQ
+55 SFNSF
-62 ELERQ
+62 
-67 IEAIKTENKID
+67 ENI
-78 VDIDA
+78 A
-83 TKIQNILNDTE
+83 E
-94 KSSKS
+94 KSAGNVNKKMSQIGSTIKRVGAII
-99 KAASIASI
+99 AA
-107 FKKAGMDSSS
+107 
-117 AFKNAWDLI
+117 
-126 ERESDETSTKVKENT
+126 T
-141 KKIPTTFKESMA
+141 
-153 EVKSIVKSAMKI
+153 
-165 VAGYF
+165 F

-178 GKQAVEAASDLQEV
+178 GKQAVETASDLQEV
-192 QNVVDTAFGNMGYK
+192 QNVVDTAFGSMSYK

-233 AMAKGMGIAANEAS
+233 AMASGMGIAANEAS

-277 VFTGET
+277 IFTGET

-294 QANLQQF
+294 QTNLQQF

-307 KKSIQKMT
+307 KKSIQQMT

-320 QLRYNYV
+320 QLRYKYV

-366 LLIALTPIVR
+366 LLIALTPIVH
-376 TLNTIMSQLLDIAN
+376 TLNTIMGQLLDIAN

-400 NKQAKGVKDT
+400 SKQAQGAKNT
-410 SKALNDQAKAANKAT
+410 TKALNDQAKATNKAT
-425 SATKKNEKATKKA
+425 VATKKNEKATKKA

-449 DELVLI
+449 DELVVI

-468 AQGGSGGA
+468 AQGGSGGSDGA
-476 DPNTKETAKQSEK
+476 DHNTKETAKQSEK
-489 LSAIL
+489 LSSIL

-524 NIKASIAGIKQSL
+524 SIKESIAGIKQSL

-566 SVSSIILTITDLI
+566 SVASIILTITDLI

-599 SIIDSLAEMVT
+599 GIIDSLAEMVT

-681 TLKPINTILETLN
+681 TLKPINIILQTLN

-709 EHIKPLF
+709 EHVKPLF

-731 DAYNDYIAPVLDK
+731 DAYNEYIAPVLDK

-768 GSVAD
+768 GSIAD
-773 TIKVLWENVLQ
+773 TVKVLWENVLQ
-784 PVIKWVGSVVIK
+784 PVIKWIGSVIIK
-796 TLAPVLQTIGDLV
+796 TLAPVLQTVGNLV
-809 MNVIG
+809 MNVVG
-814 IISDILGGIFDI
+814 IISDILGKVFDV
-826 LKDILDFIT
+826 LKDLLDFIT

-850 NIVSDVISTIG
+850 NIVKDVADLIGTIL
-861 KIIKDLISTVEDVFK
+861 KDLVKTIKDIFK
-876 DVAKTI
+876 DVAGVIKN
-882 EDVFDTAIKSVKGL
+882 VFDTAVKSVKGL
-896 FKDLASWFK
+896 FKDLANWFK

-910 PLEEVFSNIADWFK
+910 PLQEVFSDIADWFK
-924 DKFDN
+924 NKFDN
-929 AWKGIKEAFGNVKE
+929 AWRGIKDAFGNVKE
-943 FFSDVWSKIKSAF
+943 FFSDVWAKIKSSF
-956 QPEGKTIPEWFKDK
+956 QPDGKTIPEWFKDK
-970 FSGAWE
+970 FDGAWE
-976 KIKSVFNIDNVKEFF
+976 KIKNTFNVEKVNEFF
-991 SKVWDGIK
+991 KNVWDNIK

-1014 DAWQKVKDVFSSGGK
+1014 TAWQKVKDVFSTGGK
-1029 VFDGIKDGILKGLK
+1029 VFTGIKDGILKGLK
-1043 AVINTLI
+1043 AVINALI
-1050 KGINTVIKIPFEGIN
+1050 KGINTVIKVPFDGIN

-1071 KGISILGKKPFDFI
+1071 KSIKILGKKPFDFI
-1085 STIDIPQIPK
+1085 STIDVPQIPK

-1129 QAFREVMA
+1129 QAFRDVMS
-1137 SYGGGQQGDIIVQI
+1137 SYNGGQQGDIIIQI

>member
-1 MADGKVT
+1 MADGRVT
-8 IGTEIDTSGA
+8 IETGIDTSGA
-18 QAGLNDVKK
+18 EKGMK
-27 KVASISASIRK
+27 KVDKVLKSAKVSDIK
-38 TLADLNLIK
+38 PKVDLNAAK
-47 VKPEADTS
+47 S
-55 KAQKELQ
+55 SFNSF
-62 ELERQ
+62 
-67 IEAIKTENKID
+67 ENI
-78 VDIDA
+78 A
-83 TKIQNILNDTE
+83 E
-94 KSSKS
+94 KSAGNVNKKMNQIGSTIKRVGAII
-99 KAASIASI
+99 AA
-107 FKKAGMDSSS
+107 
-117 AFKNAWDLI
+117 
-126 ERESDETSTKVKENT
+126 T
-141 KKIPTTFKESMA
+141 
-153 EVKSIVKSAMKI
+153 
-165 VAGYF
+165 F

-178 GKQAVEAASDLQEV
+178 GKQAVETASDLQEV
-192 QNVVDTAFGNMGYK
+192 QNVVDTAFGSMSYK

-225 KRTGSTYM
+225 KRTASTYM
-233 AMAKGMGIAANEAS
+233 AMASGMGIAANEAS

-277 VFTGET
+277 IFTGET

-294 QANLQQF
+294 QTNLQQF

-307 KKSIQKMT
+307 KKSIQQMT

-376 TLNTIMSQLLDIAN
+376 TLNTIMGQLLDIAN

-400 NKQAKGVKDT
+400 SKQAQGAKKT
-410 SKALNDQAKAANKAT
+410 TKALNDQAKATNKAT

-449 DELVLI
+449 DELVVI

-476 DPNTKETAKQSEK
+476 GGADHNTKETAKQSEK

-494 DAVKKKFLELKN
+494 DSVKKKFLELKN

-524 NIKASIAGIKQSL
+524 SIKESIAGIKQSL

-566 SVSSIILTITDLI
+566 SVASIILTITDLI

-599 SIIDSLAEMVT
+599 GITDSLAEMVA

-681 TLKPINTILETLN
+681 TLKPINIILQTLN

-709 EHIKPLF
+709 EHVKPLF

-731 DAYNDYIAPVLDK
+731 DAYNEYIAPVLDK

-768 GSVAD
+768 GSIAD

-784 PVIKWVGSVVIK
+784 PVIKWIGSVVIK
-796 TLAPVLQTIGDLV
+796 TLAPVLQTVGNLV
-809 MNVIG
+809 MNVVG
-814 IISDILGGIFDI
+814 IISDILGKVFDV
-826 LKDILDFIT
+826 LKDLLDFIT

-850 NIVSDVISTIG
+850 NIVKDVAELIGTIL
-861 KIIKDLISTVEDVFK
+861 KDLVKTIKDIFK
-876 DVAKTI
+876 DVSGVIKN
-882 EDVFDTAIKSVKGL
+882 VFDTAVKSVKGL

-910 PLEEVFSNIADWFK
+910 PLQKVFSDIADWFK
-924 DKFDN
+924 NKFDN
-929 AWKGIKEAFGNVKE
+929 AWKGIKDAFGNVKE
-943 FFSDVWSKIKSAF
+943 FFSNIWEKIKSAF
-956 QPEGKTIPEWFKDK
+956 QPDGKTIPEWFKDK
-970 FSGAWE
+970 FDGAWE
-976 KIKSVFNIDNVKEFF
+976 KIKNTFNVEKVNEFF
-991 SKVWDGIK
+991 KNVWDNIK

-1014 DAWQKVKDVFSSGGK
+1014 TAWQKVKDVFSTGGK
-1029 VFDGIKDGILKGLK
+1029 VFTGIKDGILKGLK
-1043 AVINTLI
+1043 AVINALI
-1050 KGINTVIKIPFEGIN
+1050 KGINTVIKVPFDGIN

-1071 KGISILGKKPFDFI
+1071 KSIKILGKKPFDFI
-1085 STIDIPQIPK
+1085 TTIDVPQIPK

-1129 QAFREVMA
+1129 QAFRDVMS
-1137 SYGGGQQGDIIVQI
+1137 SYNGGQQGDIVIQI

>member
-1 MADGKVT
+1 MADGRVT
-8 IGTEIDTSGA
+8 IETGIDTSGA
-18 QAGLNDVKK
+18 EKGMK
-27 KVASISASIRK
+27 KVDKVLKSAKVSDIK
-38 TLADLNLIK
+38 PKVDLNSAK
-47 VKPEADTS
+47 S
-55 KAQKELQ
+55 SFNSF
-62 ELERQ
+62 
-67 IEAIKTENKID
+67 ENI
-78 VDIDA
+78 A
-83 TKIQNILNDTE
+83 E
-94 KSSKS
+94 KSAGNVNKKMNQIGSTIKRVGAII
-99 KAASIASI
+99 AA
-107 FKKAGMDSSS
+107 
-117 AFKNAWDLI
+117 
-126 ERESDETSTKVKENT
+126 T
-141 KKIPTTFKESMA
+141 
-153 EVKSIVKSAMKI
+153 
-165 VAGYF
+165 F

-178 GKQAVEAASDLQEV
+178 GKQAVETASDLQEV
-192 QNVVDTAFGNMGYK
+192 QNVVDTAFGSMSYK

-225 KRTGSTYM
+225 KRTASTYM
-233 AMAKGMGIAANEAS
+233 AMASGMGIAANEAS

-277 VFTGET
+277 IFTGET

-294 QANLQQF
+294 QTNLQQF

-307 KKSIQKMT
+307 KKSIQQMT

-376 TLNTIMSQLLDIAN
+376 TLNTIMGQLLDIAN

-400 NKQAKGVKDT
+400 SKQAQGAKNT
-410 SKALNDQAKAANKAT
+410 TKALNDQAKATNKAT
-425 SATKKNEKATKKA
+425 VATKKNEKATKKA

-449 DELVLI
+449 DELVVI

-468 AQGGSGGA
+468 AQGGSGGSGGA
-476 DPNTKETAKQSEK
+476 DHNTKETAKKSEK

-494 DAVKKKFLELKN
+494 DSVKKKFLELKN

-524 NIKASIAGIKQSL
+524 SIKESISGIKQSL

-566 SVSSIILTITDLI
+566 SVASIILTITDLI

-599 SIIDSLAEMVT
+599 GITDSLAEMVT

-681 TLKPINTILETLN
+681 TLKPINIILQTLN

-709 EHIKPLF
+709 EHVKPLF

-731 DAYNDYIAPVLDK
+731 DAYNEYIAPVLDK

-768 GSVAD
+768 GSIAD
-773 TIKVLWENVLQ
+773 TVKVLWENVLQ
-784 PVIKWVGSVVIK
+784 PVIKWIGSVVIK
-796 TLAPVLQTIGDLV
+796 TLAPVLQTVGNLV
-809 MNVIG
+809 MNVVG
-814 IISDILGGIFDI
+814 IISDILGKVFDV
-826 LKDILDFIT
+826 LKDLLDFIT

-850 NIVSDVISTIG
+850 NIVKDVAELIGTIL
-861 KIIKDLISTVEDVFK
+861 KDLVKTIKDIFK
-876 DVAKTI
+876 DVAGVIKN
-882 EDVFDTAIKSVKGL
+882 VFDTAVKSVKGL

-910 PLEEVFSNIADWFK
+910 PLQEVFSDIADWFK
-924 DKFDN
+924 NKFDN
-929 AWKGIKEAFGNVKE
+929 AWKGIKDAFGNVKE
-943 FFSDVWSKIKSAF
+943 FFSDVWAKIKLSF
-956 QPEGKTIPEWFKDK
+956 QPDGKTIPEWFKDK
-970 FSGAWE
+970 FDGAWE
-976 KIKSVFNIDNVKEFF
+976 KIKNTFNVEKVNEFF
-991 SKVWDGIK
+991 KNVWDNIK

-1014 DAWQKVKDVFSSGGK
+1014 TAWQKVKDVFSTGGK
-1029 VFDGIKDGILKGLK
+1029 VFTGIKDGILKGLK
-1043 AVINTLI
+1043 SVINALI
-1050 KGINTVIKIPFEGIN
+1050 KGINTVIKVPFDGIN
-1065 FALKKI
+1065 FALQKI
-1071 KGISILGKKPFDFI
+1071 KSIKILGKKPFDFI
-1085 STIDIPQIPK
+1085 STIDVPQIPK

-1129 QAFREVMA
+1129 QAFRDVMS
-1137 SYGGGQQGDIIVQI
+1137 SYNGGQQGDIVIQI

>member
-1 MADGKVT
+1 MADGRVT
-8 IGTEIDTSGA
+8 IETGIDTSGA
-18 QAGLNDVKK
+18 EKGMK
-27 KVASISASIRK
+27 KVDKVLKSAKVSDIK
-38 TLADLNLIK
+38 PKVDLNSAK
-47 VKPEADTS
+47 SSFNAF
-55 KAQKELQ
+55 
-62 ELERQ
+62 
-67 IEAIKTENKID
+67 ENI
-78 VDIDA
+78 A
-83 TKIQNILNDTE
+83 E
-94 KSSKS
+94 KSAGNVNKKMNQIGSTIKRVGAII
-99 KAASIASI
+99 AA
-107 FKKAGMDSSS
+107 
-117 AFKNAWDLI
+117 
-126 ERESDETSTKVKENT
+126 T
-141 KKIPTTFKESMA
+141 
-153 EVKSIVKSAMKI
+153 
-165 VAGYF
+165 F
-170 SVRAIVNF
+170 SVRAVVNF
-178 GKQAVEAASDLQEV
+178 GKQAVETASDLQEV
-192 QNVVDTAFGNMGYK
+192 QNVVDTAFGSMSYK

-225 KRTGSTYM
+225 KRTASTYM
-233 AMAKGMGIAANEAS
+233 AMASGMGIAANEAS
-247 NMALDLTGLSAD
+247 NMALDITALSAD

-277 VFTGET
+277 IFTGET

-294 QANLQQF
+294 QTNLQQF

-307 KKSIQKMT
+307 KKSIQQMT

-376 TLNTIMSQLLDIAN
+376 TLNTIMGQLLDIAN

-400 NKQAKGVKDT
+400 SKQAQGAKNT
-410 SKALNDQAKAANKAT
+410 TKALNEQAKATNKAT

-476 DPNTKETAKQSEK
+476 GGADHNTKETAKQSEK
-489 LSAIL
+489 LSSIL

-524 NIKASIAGIKQSL
+524 SIKESIAGIKQSL

-566 SVSSIILTITDLI
+566 SVASIILTITDLI

-599 SIIDSLAEMVT
+599 GITDSLAEMVT

-681 TLKPINTILETLN
+681 TLKPINTILQTLN

-709 EHIKPLF
+709 EHVKPLF

-731 DAYNDYIAPVLDK
+731 DAYNEYIAPVLDK

-768 GSVAD
+768 GSIAD
-773 TIKVLWENVLQ
+773 TVKVLWENVLQ
-784 PVIKWVGSVVIK
+784 PVIKWIGSVVIK
-796 TLAPVLQTIGDLV
+796 TLAPVLQTVGNLV
-809 MNVIG
+809 MNVVG
-814 IISDILGGIFDI
+814 IISDILGKVFDV
-826 LKDILDFIT
+826 LKDLLDFIT

-850 NIVSDVISTIG
+850 NIVKDVAELIGTIL
-861 KIIKDLISTVEDVFK
+861 KDLVKTIKDIFK
-876 DVAKTI
+876 DVAGVIKN
-882 EDVFDTAIKSVKGL
+882 VFDTAVKSVKGL

-910 PLEEVFSNIADWFK
+910 PLKEVFSDIADWFK
-924 DKFDN
+924 NKFDN
-929 AWKGIKEAFGNVKE
+929 AWKGIKDAFGNVKE
-943 FFSDVWSKIKSAF
+943 FFSDVWAKIKSSF
-956 QPEGKTIPEWFKDK
+956 QPDGKTIPEWFKDK
-970 FSGAWE
+970 FDGAWE
-976 KIKSVFNIDNVKEFF
+976 KIKNTFNVEKVNEFF
-991 SKVWDGIK
+991 KNVWDNIK

-1014 DAWQKVKDVFSSGGK
+1014 TAWQKVKDVFSTGGK
-1029 VFDGIKDGILKGLK
+1029 VFTGIKDGILKGLK
-1043 AVINTLI
+1043 AVINALI
-1050 KGINTVIKIPFEGIN
+1050 KGINTVIKVPFDGIN

-1071 KGISILGKKPFDFI
+1071 KSIKILGKKPFDFI
-1085 STIDIPQIPK
+1085 STIDVPQIPK

-1129 QAFREVMA
+1129 QAFRDVMS
-1137 SYGGGQQGDIIVQI
+1137 SYNGVQQGDIVIQI

>member
-1 MADGKVT
+1 MADGRVT
-8 IGTEIDTSGA
+8 IETGIDTSGA
-18 QAGLNDVKK
+18 EKGMK
-27 KVASISASIRK
+27 KVDKVLKSAKVSDIK
-38 TLADLNLIK
+38 PKVDLNAAK
-47 VKPEADTS
+47 S
-55 KAQKELQ
+55 SFNSF
-62 ELERQ
+62 
-67 IEAIKTENKID
+67 ENI
-78 VDIDA
+78 A
-83 TKIQNILNDTE
+83 E
-94 KSSKS
+94 KSAENVNKKMNQIGSTIKRVGAII
-99 KAASIASI
+99 AA
-107 FKKAGMDSSS
+107 
-117 AFKNAWDLI
+117 
-126 ERESDETSTKVKENT
+126 T
-141 KKIPTTFKESMA
+141 
-153 EVKSIVKSAMKI
+153 
-165 VAGYF
+165 F
-170 SVRAIVNF
+170 SVRAVVNF
-178 GKQAVEAASDLQEV
+178 GKQAVETASDLQEV
-192 QNVVDTAFGNMGYK
+192 QNVVDTAFGSMGYK

-225 KRTGSTYM
+225 KRTASTYM
-233 AMAKGMGIAANEAS
+233 AMASGMGIAANEAS

-294 QANLQQF
+294 QTNLQQF

-307 KKSIQKMT
+307 KKSIQQMT

-346 NQTRILSE
+346 NQTRVLSE

-366 LLIALTPIVR
+366 LLTALTPIVR
-376 TLNTIMSQLLDIAN
+376 TLNTIMGQLLEIAN

-400 NKQAKGVKDT
+400 SKQAQGAKNT
-410 SKALNDQAKAANKAT
+410 TKALNDQAKATNKAT
-425 SATKKNEKATKKA
+425 VATKKNEKATKKA

-449 DELVLI
+449 DELVVI

-468 AQGGSGGA
+468 AQGGSGGSGGA
-476 DPNTKETAKQSEK
+476 DHNTKETAKQSEK
-489 LSAIL
+489 LSSIL
-494 DAVKKKFLELKN
+494 DSVKKKFLELKN

-524 NIKASIAGIKQSL
+524 SIKESIAGIKQSL

-566 SVSSIILTITDLI
+566 SVASIILTITDLI

-599 SIIDSLAEMVT
+599 GITDSLAEMVT

-681 TLKPINTILETLN
+681 TLKPINTILQTLN

-709 EHIKPLF
+709 EHVKPLF

-731 DAYNDYIAPVLDK
+731 DAYNEYIAPVLDK

-768 GSVAD
+768 GSIAD
-773 TIKVLWENVLQ
+773 TVKVLWENVLQ
-784 PVIKWVGSVVIK
+784 PVIKWIGSVVIK
-796 TLAPVLQTIGDLV
+796 TLAPVLQTVGNLV
-809 MNVIG
+809 MNVVG
-814 IISDILGGIFDI
+814 IISDILGKVFDV
-826 LKDILDFIT
+826 LKDLLDFIT

-850 NIVSDVISTIG
+850 NIVKDVADLIGTIL
-861 KIIKDLISTVEDVFK
+861 KDLVKTIKDIFK
-876 DVAKTI
+876 DVAGVIKS
-882 EDVFDTAIKSVKGL
+882 VFDTAVKSVKGL

-910 PLEEVFSNIADWFK
+910 PLQEVFSNIADWFK
-924 DKFDN
+924 NKFDN
-929 AWKGIKEAFGNVKE
+929 AWKGIKDAFGNVKE
-943 FFSDVWSKIKSAF
+943 FFSGVWEKIKSSF
-956 QPEGKTIPEWFKDK
+956 QPDGKTIPEWFKDK
-970 FSGAWE
+970 FDGAWE
-976 KIKSVFNIDNVKEFF
+976 KIKNTFNVEKVNEFF
-991 SKVWDGIK
+991 KNVWENIK

-1014 DAWQKVKDVFSSGGK
+1014 TAWQKVKDVFSTGGK
-1029 VFDGIKDGILKGLK
+1029 VFTGIKDGILKGLK
-1043 AVINTLI
+1043 AVINALI
-1050 KGINTVIKIPFEGIN
+1050 KGINTVIKVPFDGIN

-1071 KGISILGKKPFDFI
+1071 KSIKILGKKPFDFI

-1129 QAFREVMA
+1129 QAFRDVMS
-1137 SYGGGQQGDIIVQI
+1137 SYSGGQQGDIVIQI